1 MTLLQLKY
9 AIAIADCGS
18 MNEAAKRL
26 YLSQPSLSETV
37 MSLEEELGL
46 ELFIRTNRGI
56 KTTVEGEEFLGY
68 ARQVVEQYQLLDDK
82 YISRKKSRKKFG
94 VSMQHYTF
102 AVKAFVEVAKQF
114 GFDEYEFAVRETK
127 TAEVIEDVKNFKS
140 EIGILYRNEFNSKV
154 LDKLLN
160 RSELE
165 FHDMFTC
172 STCVY
177 LWNGHPLAGNDSIT
191 MEELEEYPCLS
202 FEQGLNNS
210 FYLSEEVLST
220 YNYKRIIKINDR
232 ATALNLMVGMN
243 AYTLCSGIICE
254 ELNGS
259 EYRAVPLAGDEKIT
273 IGYIARRGVNLSPL
287 GRKYIDELIKY
298 EKSRGQAL

>member
-9 AIAIADCGS
+9 VITIADCGS

-37 MSLEEELGL
+37 MSLEEEVGI
-46 ELFIRTNRGI
+46 EIFIRTNRGI
-56 KTTVEGEEFLGY
+56 KTTVEGEEFLAY

-82 YISRKKSRKKFG
+82 YISRTKSRKKFC

-114 GFDEYEFAVRETK
+114 GLDEYEFAVRETK

-140 EIGILYRNEFNSKV
+140 EVGILYRNEFNGKV
-154 LDKLLN
+154 LDKLFERN
-160 RSELE
+160 ELE
-165 FHDMFTC
+165 FHELFTC
-172 STCVY
+172 NTCVY
-177 LWNGHPLAGNDSIT
+177 LWNGHPLAGNERIT

-259 EYRAVPLAGDEKIT
+259 EYSAIPLDRDEKMT
-273 IGYIARRGVNLSPL
+273 IGYVARKGINLSKL
-287 GRKYIDELIKY
+287 GKRYIDELMKY
-298 EKSRGQAL
+298 KNSVM

>member
-9 AIAIADCGS
+9 VITIADCGS

-37 MSLEEELGL
+37 MSLEEEVGI
-46 ELFIRTNRGI
+46 EIFIRTNRGI
-56 KTTVEGEEFLGY
+56 KTTVEGEEFLAY
-68 ARQVVEQYQLLDDK
+68 ARQVVEQYRLLDDK
-82 YISRKKSRKKFG
+82 YISRTKSRKKFC

-114 GFDEYEFAVRETK
+114 GLDEYEFAVRETK

-140 EIGILYRNEFNSKV
+140 EVGILYRNEFNGKV
-154 LDKLLN
+154 LDKLFERN
-160 RSELE
+160 ELE
-165 FHDMFTC
+165 FHELFTC
-172 STCVY
+172 NTCVY
-177 LWNGHPLAGNDSIT
+177 LWNGHPLAENERIT

-259 EYRAVPLAGDEKIT
+259 EYSAIPLDRDEKMT
-273 IGYIARRGVNLSPL
+273 IGYVARKGINLSKL
-287 GRKYIDELIKY
+287 GRRYIDELMKY
-298 EKSRGQAL
+298 KNSVM

>member
-9 AIAIADCGS
+9 VITIADCGS

-37 MSLEEELGL
+37 MALEEEVGI
-46 ELFIRTNRGI
+46 EIFIRTNRGI
-56 KTTVEGEEFLGY
+56 KTTVEGEEFLAY

-82 YISRKKSRKKFG
+82 YISRTKSRKKFC

-114 GFDEYEFAVRETK
+114 GLDEYEFAVRETK

-140 EIGILYRNEFNSKV
+140 EVGILYRNEFNGKV
-154 LDKLLN
+154 LDKLFERN
-160 RSELE
+160 ELE
-165 FHDMFTC
+165 FHELFTC
-172 STCVY
+172 NTCVY
-177 LWNGHPLAGNDSIT
+177 LWNGHPLAQNDRIT
-191 MEELEEYPCLS
+191 MEELEDYPCLS

-259 EYRAVPLAGDEKIT
+259 EYSAIPLDRDEKMT
-273 IGYIARRGVNLSPL
+273 IGYVARKGINLSKL
-287 GRKYIDELIKY
+287 GRRYIDELMKY
-298 EKSRGQAL
+298 KNSVI

>member
-9 AIAIADCGS
+9 VITIADCGS

-37 MSLEEELGL
+37 MSLEEEVGI
-46 ELFIRTNRGI
+46 EIFIRTNRGI
-56 KTTVEGEEFLGY
+56 KTTVEGEEFLAY
-68 ARQVVEQYQLLDDK
+68 ARQVVEQYRLLDDK
-82 YISRKKSRKKFG
+82 YISRTKSRKKFC

-114 GFDEYEFAVRETK
+114 GLDEYEFAVRETK

-140 EIGILYRNEFNSKV
+140 EVGILYRNEFNGKV
-154 LDKLLN
+154 LDKLFERN
-160 RSELE
+160 ELE
-165 FHDMFTC
+165 FHELFTC
-172 STCVY
+172 NTCVY
-177 LWNGHPLAGNDSIT
+177 LWNGHPLAENERIT

-202 FEQGLNNS
+202 FKQGLNNS

-259 EYRAVPLAGDEKIT
+259 EYSAIPLDRDEKMT
-273 IGYIARRGVNLSPL
+273 IGYVARKGINLSKL
-287 GRKYIDELIKY
+287 GKRYIDELMKY
-298 EKSRGQAL
+298 KNSVM

>member
-9 AIAIADCGS
+9 VITIADCGS

-37 MSLEEELGL
+37 MSLEEEVGI
-46 ELFIRTNRGI
+46 EIFIRTNRGI
-56 KTTVEGEEFLGY
+56 KTTVEGEEFLAY
-68 ARQVVEQYQLLDDK
+68 ARQVVEQYRLLDDK
-82 YISRKKSRKKFG
+82 YISRTKSRKKFC

-114 GFDEYEFAVRETK
+114 GLDEYEFAVRETK

-140 EIGILYRNEFNSKV
+140 EVGILYRNEFNGKV
-154 LDKLLN
+154 IDKLFERN
-160 RSELE
+160 ELE
-165 FHDMFTC
+165 FHELFTC
-172 STCVY
+172 NTCVY
-177 LWNGHPLAGNDSIT
+177 LWNGHPLEENERIT

-259 EYRAVPLAGDEKIT
+259 EYSAIPLDRDEKMT
-273 IGYIARRGVNLSPL
+273 IGYVARKGINLSKL
-287 GRKYIDELIKY
+287 GKRYIDELMKY
-298 EKSRGQAL
+298 KNSVM

>member
-9 AIAIADCGS
+9 VITIADCGS

-37 MSLEEELGL
+37 MSLEEEVGI
-46 ELFIRTNRGI
+46 EIFIRTNRGI
-56 KTTVEGEEFLGY
+56 KTTVEGEEFLAY
-68 ARQVVEQYQLLDDK
+68 ARQVVEQYRLLDDK
-82 YISRKKSRKKFG
+82 YISRTKSRKKFC

-114 GFDEYEFAVRETK
+114 GLDEYEFAVRETK

-140 EIGILYRNEFNSKV
+140 EVGILYRNEFNGKV
-154 LDKLLN
+154 LDKLFERN
-160 RSELE
+160 ELE
-165 FHDMFTC
+165 FHELFTC

-177 LWNGHPLAGNDSIT
+177 LWNGHPLAENERIT

-202 FEQGLNNS
+202 FDQGLNNS

-259 EYRAVPLAGDEKIT
+259 EYSAIPLDRDEKMT
-273 IGYIARRGVNLSPL
+273 IGYVARKGINLSKL
-287 GRKYIDELIKY
+287 GKRYIDELMKY
-298 EKSRGQAL
+298 KNSVM

>member
-9 AIAIADCGS
+9 IITIADCGS

-37 MSLEEELGL
+37 MSLEEEIGI
-46 ELFIRTNRGI
+46 EIFIRTNRGI
-56 KTTVEGEEFLGY
+56 KTTVEGEEFLAY

-82 YISRKKSRKKFG
+82 YISRTKSRKKFC

-114 GFDEYEFAVRETK
+114 GLDEYEFAVRETK

-140 EIGILYRNEFNSKV
+140 EVGILYRNEFNGKV
-154 LDKLLN
+154 LDKLFERN
-160 RSELE
+160 ELE
-165 FHDMFTC
+165 FHELFTC
-172 STCVY
+172 NTCVY
-177 LWNGHPLAGNDSIT
+177 LWNGHPLAENERIT

-259 EYRAVPLAGDEKIT
+259 EYSAIPLDRDEKMT
-273 IGYIARRGVNLSPL
+273 IGYVARKGINLSKL
-287 GRKYIDELIKY
+287 GKRYIDELMKY
-298 EKSRGQAL
+298 KNSVM

>member
-9 AIAIADCGS
+9 VITIADCGS

-37 MSLEEELGL
+37 MSLEEEVGI
-46 ELFIRTNRGI
+46 EIFIRTNRGI
-56 KTTVEGEEFLGY
+56 KTTVEGEEFLAY
-68 ARQVVEQYQLLDDK
+68 ARQVVEQYRLLDDK
-82 YISRKKSRKKFG
+82 YISRTKSRKKFC

-114 GFDEYEFAVRETK
+114 GLDEYEFAVRETK

-140 EIGILYRNEFNSKV
+140 EVGILYRNEFNGKV
-154 LDKLLN
+154 LDKLFERN
-160 RSELE
+160 ELE
-165 FHDMFTC
+165 FHELFTC

-177 LWNGHPLAGNDSIT
+177 LWNGHPLAENERIT

-259 EYRAVPLAGDEKIT
+259 EYSAIPLDRDEKMT
-273 IGYIARRGVNLSPL
+273 IGYVARKGINLSKL
-287 GRKYIDELIKY
+287 GKRYIDELMKY
-298 EKSRGQAL
+298 KNSVM

>member
-9 AIAIADCGS
+9 VITIADCGS

-37 MSLEEELGL
+37 MSLEEEVGI
-46 ELFIRTNRGI
+46 EIFIRTNRGI
-56 KTTVEGEEFLGY
+56 KTTVEGEEFLAY
-68 ARQVVEQYQLLDDK
+68 ARQVVEQYRLLDDK
-82 YISRKKSRKKFG
+82 YISRTKSRKKFC

-114 GFDEYEFAVRETK
+114 GLDEYEFAVRETK

-140 EIGILYRNEFNSKV
+140 EVGILYRNEFNGKV
-154 LDKLLN
+154 LDKLFERN
-160 RSELE
+160 ELE
-165 FHDMFTC
+165 FHELFTC

-177 LWNGHPLAGNDSIT
+177 LWNGHPLAENERIT

-259 EYRAVPLAGDEKIT
+259 EYSAIPLDRDEKMT
-273 IGYIARRGVNLSPL
+273 IGYVARKGINLSKL
-287 GRKYIDELIKY
+287 GKGILTN
-298 EKSRGQAL
+298 L

>member
-9 AIAIADCGS
+9 VITIADCGS
-18 MNEAAKRL
+18 MNEAAKQL
-26 YLSQPSLSETV
+26 YISQPSLSETV
-37 MSLEEELGL
+37 MSLEEEVGI
-46 ELFIRTNRGI
+46 EIFIRTNRGI
-56 KTTVEGEEFLGY
+56 KTTVEGEEFLSY

-82 YISRKKSRKKFG
+82 YISRTKSRKKFC

-114 GFDEYEFAVRETK
+114 GLDEYEFAVRETK
-127 TAEVIEDVKNFKS
+127 TAEVIEDVRNFKS
-140 EIGILYRNEFNSKV
+140 EVGILYRNEFNGKV
-154 LDKLLN
+154 LDKLFE

-165 FHDMFTC
+165 FHELFTC
-172 STCVY
+172 NTCVY
-177 LWNGHPLAGNDSIT
+177 LWNGHPLAKNERIT
-191 MEELEEYPCLS
+191 MEELEDYPCLS

-259 EYRAVPLAGDEKIT
+259 EYSAIPLDRDEKMI
-273 IGYIARRGVNLSPL
+273 IGYVARKGINLSKL
-287 GRKYIDELIKY
+287 GRRYIDELMKY
-298 EKSRGQAL
+298 KNSVM

>member
-9 AIAIADCGS
+9 VITIADCGS

-37 MSLEEELGL
+37 MSLEEEVGI
-46 ELFIRTNRGI
+46 EIFIRTNRGI
-56 KTTVEGEEFLGY
+56 KTTVEGEEFLAY
-68 ARQVVEQYQLLDDK
+68 ARQVVEQYRLLDDK
-82 YISRKKSRKKFG
+82 YISRTKSRKKFC

-114 GFDEYEFAVRETK
+114 GLDEYEFAVRETK

-140 EIGILYRNEFNSKV
+140 EVGILYRNEFNGKV
-154 LDKLLN
+154 IDKLFERN
-160 RSELE
+160 ELE
-165 FHDMFTC
+165 FHELFTC

-177 LWNGHPLAGNDSIT
+177 LWNGHPLAENERIT

-259 EYRAVPLAGDEKIT
+259 EYSAIPLDRDEKMT
-273 IGYIARRGVNLSPL
+273 IGYVARKGINLSKL
-287 GRKYIDELIKY
+287 GKRYIDELMKY
-298 EKSRGQAL
+298 KNSVM

>member
-9 AIAIADCGS
+9 VITIADCGS

-37 MSLEEELGL
+37 MSLEEEIGI
-46 ELFIRTNRGI
+46 EIFIRTNRGI
-56 KTTVEGEEFLGY
+56 KTTVEGEEFLAY
-68 ARQVVEQYQLLDDK
+68 ARQVVEQYRLLDDK
-82 YISRKKSRKKFG
+82 YISRTKSRKKFC

-114 GFDEYEFAVRETK
+114 GLDEYEFAVRETK

-140 EIGILYRNEFNSKV
+140 EVGILYRNEFNGKV
-154 LDKLLN
+154 LDKLFERN
-160 RSELE
+160 ELE
-165 FHDMFTC
+165 FHELFTC
-172 STCVY
+172 NTCVY
-177 LWNGHPLAGNDSIT
+177 LWNGHPLAENERIT

-259 EYRAVPLAGDEKIT
+259 EYSAIPLDRDEKMT
-273 IGYIARRGVNLSPL
+273 IGYVARKGINLSKL
-287 GRKYIDELIKY
+287 GKRYIDELMKY
-298 EKSRGQAL
+298 KNSVM

>member
-9 AIAIADCGS
+9 VITIADCGS

-37 MSLEEELGL
+37 MALEEEVGI
-46 ELFIRTNRGI
+46 EIFIRTNRGI
-56 KTTVEGEEFLGY
+56 KTTVEGEEFLAY

-82 YISRKKSRKKFG
+82 YISRTKSRKKFC

-114 GFDEYEFAVRETK
+114 GLDEYEFAVRETK

-140 EIGILYRNEFNSKV
+140 EVGILYRNEFNGKV
-154 LDKLLN
+154 LDKLLERN
-160 RSELE
+160 ELE
-165 FHDMFTC
+165 FHELFTC

-177 LWNGHPLAGNDSIT
+177 LWNGHPLAQNDRIT
-191 MEELEEYPCLS
+191 MEELEDYPCLS

-259 EYRAVPLAGDEKIT
+259 EYSAIPLDRDEKMT
-273 IGYIARRGVNLSPL
+273 IGYVARKGINLSKL
-287 GRKYIDELIKY
+287 GRRYIDELMKY
-298 EKSRGQAL
+298 KNSVM

>member
-9 AIAIADCGS
+9 VITIADCGS

-26 YLSQPSLSETV
+26 YISQPSLSETV
-37 MSLEEELGL
+37 MSLEEEVGI
-46 ELFIRTNRGI
+46 EIFIRTNRGI
-56 KTTVEGEEFLGY
+56 KTTVEGEEFLSY

-82 YISRKKSRKKFG
+82 YISRTKSRKKFC

-114 GFDEYEFAVRETK
+114 GLDEYEFAVRETK
-127 TAEVIEDVKNFKS
+127 TAEVIEDVRNFKS
-140 EIGILYRNEFNSKV
+140 EVGILYRNEFNGKV
-154 LDKLLN
+154 LDKLFE

-165 FHDMFTC
+165 FHELFTC
-172 STCVY
+172 NTCVY
-177 LWNGHPLAGNDSIT
+177 LWNGHPLAKNERIT
-191 MEELEEYPCLS
+191 MEELEDYPCLS

-259 EYRAVPLAGDEKIT
+259 EYSAIPLDRDEKMT
-273 IGYIARRGVNLSPL
+273 IGYVARKGINLSKL
-287 GRKYIDELIKY
+287 GRRYIDELMKY
-298 EKSRGQAL
+298 KNSVM

>member
-9 AIAIADCGS
+9 VITIADCGS

-37 MSLEEELGL
+37 MSLEEEVGI
-46 ELFIRTNRGI
+46 EIFIRTNRGI
-56 KTTVEGEEFLGY
+56 KTTVEGEEFLAY
-68 ARQVVEQYQLLDDK
+68 ARQVVEQYRLLDDK
-82 YISRKKSRKKFG
+82 YISRTKSRKKFC

-114 GFDEYEFAVRETK
+114 GLDEYEFAVRETK
-127 TAEVIEDVKNFKS
+127 TAEIIEDVKNFKS
-140 EIGILYRNEFNSKV
+140 EVGILYRNEFNGKV
-154 LDKLLN
+154 LDKLFERN
-160 RSELE
+160 ELE
-165 FHDMFTC
+165 FHELFTC
-172 STCVY
+172 NTCVY
-177 LWNGHPLAGNDSIT
+177 LWNGHPLAENERIT

-259 EYRAVPLAGDEKIT
+259 EYSAIPLDRDEKMT
-273 IGYIARRGVNLSPL
+273 IGYVARKGINLSKL
-287 GRKYIDELIKY
+287 GKRYIDELMKY
-298 EKSRGQAL
+298 KNSVM

>member
-9 AIAIADCGS
+9 VITIADCGS

-37 MSLEEELGL
+37 MSLEEEVGI
-46 ELFIRTNRGI
+46 EIFIRTNRGI
-56 KTTVEGEEFLGY
+56 KTTVEGEEFLAY
-68 ARQVVEQYQLLDDK
+68 ARQVVEQYRLLDDK
-82 YISRKKSRKKFG
+82 YISRTKSRKKFC

-114 GFDEYEFAVRETK
+114 GLDEYEFAVRETK

-140 EIGILYRNEFNSKV
+140 EVGILYRNEFNGKV
-154 LDKLLN
+154 LDKLFERN
-160 RSELE
+160 ELE
-165 FHDMFTC
+165 FHELFTC
-172 STCVY
+172 NTCVY
-177 LWNGHPLAGNDSIT
+177 LWNGHPLAENERIT

-243 AYTLCSGIICE
+243 AYTLCSGII
-254 ELNGS
+254 
-259 EYRAVPLAGDEKIT
+259 
-273 IGYIARRGVNLSPL
+273 
-287 GRKYIDELIKY
+287 
-298 EKSRGQAL
+298 

>member
-9 AIAIADCGS
+9 VITIADCGS

-37 MSLEEELGL
+37 MSLEEEIGI
-46 ELFIRTNRGI
+46 EIFIRTNRGI
-56 KTTVEGEEFLGY
+56 KTTVEGEEFLAY
-68 ARQVVEQYQLLDDK
+68 ARQVVEQYRLLDDK
-82 YISRKKSRKKFG
+82 YISRTKSRKKFC

-114 GFDEYEFAVRETK
+114 GLDEYEFAVRETK

-140 EIGILYRNEFNSKV
+140 EVGILYRNEFNGKV
-154 LDKLLN
+154 LDKLFERN
-160 RSELE
+160 ELE
-165 FHDMFTC
+165 FHELFTC
-172 STCVY
+172 NTCVY
-177 LWNGHPLAGNDSIT
+177 LWNGHPLAENERIT

-220 YNYKRIIKINDR
+220 YNYKRTIKINDR

-259 EYRAVPLAGDEKIT
+259 EYSAIPLDRDEKMT
-273 IGYIARRGVNLSPL
+273 IGYVARKGINLSKL
-287 GRKYIDELIKY
+287 GKRYIDELMKY
-298 EKSRGQAL
+298 KNSVM

>member
-9 AIAIADCGS
+9 VITIADCGS

-37 MSLEEELGL
+37 MSLEEEIGI
-46 ELFIRTNRGI
+46 EIFIRTNRGI
-56 KTTVEGEEFLGY
+56 KTTVEGEEFLAY
-68 ARQVVEQYQLLDDK
+68 ARQVVEQYRLLDDK
-82 YISRKKSRKKFG
+82 YISRTKSRKKFC

-114 GFDEYEFAVRETK
+114 GLDEYEFAVRETK

-140 EIGILYRNEFNSKV
+140 EVGILYRNEFNGKV
-154 LDKLLN
+154 LDKLFERN
-160 RSELE
+160 ELE
-165 FHDMFTC
+165 FHELFTC
-172 STCVY
+172 NTCVY
-177 LWNGHPLAGNDSIT
+177 LWNGHPLAENERIT

-243 AYTLCSGIICE
+243 AYTLCSGIICK

-259 EYRAVPLAGDEKIT
+259 EYSAIPLDRDEKMT
-273 IGYIARRGVNLSPL
+273 IGYVARKGINLSKL
-287 GRKYIDELIKY
+287 GKRYIDELMKY
-298 EKSRGQAL
+298 KNSVM

>member
-9 AIAIADCGS
+9 VITIADCGS

-37 MSLEEELGL
+37 MSLEEEIGI
-46 ELFIRTNRGI
+46 EIFIRTNRGI
-56 KTTVEGEEFLGY
+56 KTTVEGEEFLAY

-82 YISRKKSRKKFG
+82 YISRTKSRKKFC

-114 GFDEYEFAVRETK
+114 GLDEYEFAVRETK

-140 EIGILYRNEFNSKV
+140 EVGILYRNEFNGKV
-154 LDKLLN
+154 LDKLFERN
-160 RSELE
+160 ELE
-165 FHDMFTC
+165 FHELFTC
-172 STCVY
+172 NTCVY
-177 LWNGHPLAGNDSIT
+177 LWNGHPLAENERIT

-259 EYRAVPLAGDEKIT
+259 EYSAIPLDREEKMT
-273 IGYIARRGVNLSPL
+273 IGYVARKGINLSKL
-287 GRKYIDELIKY
+287 GKRYIDELMKY
-298 EKSRGQAL
+298 KNSVM

>member
-1 MTLLQLKY
+1 
-9 AIAIADCGS
+9 
-18 MNEAAKRL
+18 
-26 YLSQPSLSETV
+26 
-37 MSLEEELGL
+37 MSLEEEVGI
-46 ELFIRTNRGI
+46 EIFIRTNRGI
-56 KTTVEGEEFLGY
+56 KTTVEGEEFLAY
-68 ARQVVEQYQLLDDK
+68 ARQVVEQYRLLDDK
-82 YISRKKSRKKFG
+82 YISRTKSRKKFC

-114 GFDEYEFAVRETK
+114 GLDEYEFAVRETK

-140 EIGILYRNEFNSKV
+140 EVGILYRNEFNGKV
-154 LDKLLN
+154 LDKLFERN
-160 RSELE
+160 ELE
-165 FHDMFTC
+165 FHELFTC
-172 STCVY
+172 NTCVY
-177 LWNGHPLAGNDSIT
+177 LWNGHPLAENERIT

-259 EYRAVPLAGDEKIT
+259 EYSAIPLDRDEKMT
-273 IGYIARRGVNLSPL
+273 IGYVARKGINLSKL
-287 GRKYIDELIKY
+287 GKRYIDELMKY
-298 EKSRGQAL
+298 KNSVM

>member
-9 AIAIADCGS
+9 VITIADCGS

-37 MSLEEELGL
+37 MSLEEEVGI
-46 ELFIRTNRGI
+46 EIFIRTNRGI
-56 KTTVEGEEFLGY
+56 KTTVEGEEFLAY
-68 ARQVVEQYQLLDDK
+68 ARQVVEQYRLLDDK
-82 YISRKKSRKKFG
+82 YISRTKSRKKFC

-114 GFDEYEFAVRETK
+114 GLDEYEFAVRETK

-140 EIGILYRNEFNSKV
+140 EVGILYRNEFNGKV
-154 LDKLLN
+154 LDKLFERN
-160 RSELE
+160 ELE
-165 FHDMFTC
+165 FHELFTC
-172 STCVY
+172 STCGY
-177 LWNGHPLAGNDSIT
+177 LWNGHPLAENERIT

-259 EYRAVPLAGDEKIT
+259 EYSAIPLDRDEKMT
-273 IGYIARRGVNLSPL
+273 IGYVARKGINLSKL
-287 GRKYIDELIKY
+287 GKRYIDELMKY
-298 EKSRGQAL
+298 KNSVM

>member
-9 AIAIADCGS
+9 VITIADCGS

-37 MSLEEELGL
+37 MSLEEEVGI
-46 ELFIRTNRGI
+46 EIFIRTNRGI
-56 KTTVEGEEFLGY
+56 KTTVEGEEFLAY
-68 ARQVVEQYQLLDDK
+68 ARQVVEQYRLLDDK
-82 YISRKKSRKKFG
+82 YISRTKSRKKFC

-114 GFDEYEFAVRETK
+114 GLDEYEFAVRETK

-140 EIGILYRNEFNSKV
+140 EVGILYRNEFNGKV
-154 LDKLLN
+154 LGKLFERN
-160 RSELE
+160 ELE
-165 FHDMFTC
+165 FHELFTC

-177 LWNGHPLAGNDSIT
+177 LWNGHPLAENERIT

-259 EYRAVPLAGDEKIT
+259 EYSAIPLDRDEKMT
-273 IGYIARRGVNLSPL
+273 IGYVARKGINLSKL
-287 GRKYIDELIKY
+287 GKRYIDELMKY
-298 EKSRGQAL
+298 KNSVM

>member
-9 AIAIADCGS
+9 VITIADCGS

-37 MSLEEELGL
+37 MSLEEEVGI
-46 ELFIRTNRGI
+46 EIFIRTNRGI
-56 KTTVEGEEFLGY
+56 KTTVEGEEFLAY
-68 ARQVVEQYQLLDDK
+68 ARQVVEQYRLLDDK
-82 YISRKKSRKKFG
+82 YISRTKSRKKFC

-114 GFDEYEFAVRETK
+114 GLDEYEFAVRETK

-140 EIGILYRNEFNSKV
+140 EVGILYRNEFNGKV
-154 LDKLLN
+154 LDKLFERN
-160 RSELE
+160 ELE
-165 FHDMFTC
+165 FHELFTC
-172 STCVY
+172 NTCVY
-177 LWNGHPLAGNDSIT
+177 LWNGHPLAENERIT
-191 MEELEEYPCLS
+191 MDELEEYPCLS

-259 EYRAVPLAGDEKIT
+259 EYSAIPLDRDEKMT
-273 IGYIARRGVNLSPL
+273 IGYVARKGINLSKL
-287 GRKYIDELIKY
+287 GKRYIDELMKY
-298 EKSRGQAL
+298 KNSVM

>member
-9 AIAIADCGS
+9 VITIADCGS

-37 MSLEEELGL
+37 MSLEEEVGI
-46 ELFIRTNRGI
+46 EIFIRTNRGI
-56 KTTVEGEEFLGY
+56 KTTVEGEEFLAY
-68 ARQVVEQYQLLDDK
+68 ARQVVEQYRLLDDK
-82 YISRKKSRKKFG
+82 YISRTKSRKKFC

-114 GFDEYEFAVRETK
+114 GLDEYEFAVRETK

-140 EIGILYRNEFNSKV
+140 EVGILYRNEFNGKV
-154 LDKLLN
+154 LDKLFERN
-160 RSELE
+160 ELE
-165 FHDMFTC
+165 FHELFTC
-172 STCVY
+172 NTCVY
-177 LWNGHPLAGNDSIT
+177 LWNGHPLAENERIT

-259 EYRAVPLAGDEKIT
+259 EYSAIPLDRDEKMT
-273 IGYIARRGVNLSPL
+273 IGYVARKGINLSKL
-287 GRKYIDELIKY
+287 GKRYIDELMKY
-298 EKSRGQAL
+298 KNSVM

>member
-9 AIAIADCGS
+9 IITIADCGS

-37 MSLEEELGL
+37 MSLEEEIGI
-46 ELFIRTNRGI
+46 EIFIRTNRGI
-56 KTTVEGEEFLGY
+56 KTTVEGEEFLAY
-68 ARQVVEQYQLLDDK
+68 ARQVVEQYRLLDDK
-82 YISRKKSRKKFG
+82 YISRTKSRKKFC

-114 GFDEYEFAVRETK
+114 GLDEYEFAVRETK

-140 EIGILYRNEFNSKV
+140 EVGILYRNEFNGKV
-154 LDKLLN
+154 LDKLFERN
-160 RSELE
+160 ELE
-165 FHDMFTC
+165 FHELFTC
-172 STCVY
+172 NTCVY
-177 LWNGHPLAGNDSIT
+177 LWNGHPLAENERIT

-259 EYRAVPLAGDEKIT
+259 EYSAIPLDRDEKMT
-273 IGYIARRGVNLSPL
+273 IGYVARKGINLSKL
-287 GRKYIDELIKY
+287 GKRYIDELMKY
-298 EKSRGQAL
+298 KNSVM

>member
-9 AIAIADCGS
+9 VITIADCGS

-37 MSLEEELGL
+37 MSLEEEVGI
-46 ELFIRTNRGI
+46 EIFIRTNRGI
-56 KTTVEGEEFLGY
+56 KTTVEGEEFLAY
-68 ARQVVEQYQLLDDK
+68 ARQVVEQYRLLDDK
-82 YISRKKSRKKFG
+82 YISRTKSRKKFC

-114 GFDEYEFAVRETK
+114 GLDEYEFAVRETK

-140 EIGILYRNEFNSKV
+140 EVGILYRNEFNGKV
-154 LDKLLN
+154 IDKLFERN
-160 RSELE
+160 ELE
-165 FHDMFTC
+165 FHELFTC
-172 STCVY
+172 NTCVY
-177 LWNGHPLAGNDSIT
+177 LWNGHPLAENERIT

-259 EYRAVPLAGDEKIT
+259 EYSAIPLDRDEKMT
-273 IGYIARRGVNLSPL
+273 IGYVARKGINLSKL
-287 GRKYIDELIKY
+287 GKRYIDELMKY
-298 EKSRGQAL
+298 KNSVM

>member
-9 AIAIADCGS
+9 VITIADCGS

-37 MSLEEELGL
+37 MSLEEEVGI
-46 ELFIRTNRGI
+46 EIFIRTNRGI
-56 KTTVEGEEFLGY
+56 KTTVEGEEFLAY
-68 ARQVVEQYQLLDDK
+68 ARLVVEQYRLLDDK
-82 YISRKKSRKKFG
+82 YISRTKSRKKFC

-114 GFDEYEFAVRETK
+114 GLDEYEFAVRETK

-140 EIGILYRNEFNSKV
+140 EVGILYRNEFNGKV
-154 LDKLLN
+154 LDKLFERN
-160 RSELE
+160 ELE
-165 FHDMFTC
+165 FHELFTC
-172 STCVY
+172 NTCVY
-177 LWNGHPLAGNDSIT
+177 LWNGHPLAENERIT

-259 EYRAVPLAGDEKIT
+259 EYSAIPLDRDEKMT
-273 IGYIARRGVNLSPL
+273 IGYVARKGINLSKL
-287 GRKYIDELIKY
+287 GKRYIDELMKY
-298 EKSRGQAL
+298 KNSVM

>member
-9 AIAIADCGS
+9 VITIADCGS

-37 MSLEEELGL
+37 MSLEEEIGI
-46 ELFIRTNRGI
+46 EIFIRTNRGI
-56 KTTVEGEEFLGY
+56 KTTVEGEEFLAY
-68 ARQVVEQYQLLDDK
+68 ARQVVEQYRLLDDK
-82 YISRKKSRKKFG
+82 YISRTKSRKKFC

-114 GFDEYEFAVRETK
+114 GLDEYEFAVRETK

-140 EIGILYRNEFNSKV
+140 EVGILYRNEFNGKV
-154 LDKLLN
+154 LDKLFERN
-160 RSELE
+160 ELE
-165 FHDMFTC
+165 FHELFTC
-172 STCVY
+172 NTCVY
-177 LWNGHPLAGNDSIT
+177 LWNGHPLAENERIT

-259 EYRAVPLAGDEKIT
+259 EYSAIPLDRDEKMT
-273 IGYIARRGVNLSPL
+273 IGYVARKGINLSKL
-287 GRKYIDELIKY
+287 RKRYIDELMKY
-298 EKSRGQAL
+298 KNSVM

>member
-1 MTLLQLKY
+1 
-9 AIAIADCGS
+9 
-18 MNEAAKRL
+18 
-26 YLSQPSLSETV
+26 
-37 MSLEEELGL
+37 MSLEEEVGI
-46 ELFIRTNRGI
+46 EIFIRTNRGI
-56 KTTVEGEEFLGY
+56 KTTVEGEEFLAY
-68 ARQVVEQYQLLDDK
+68 ARQVVEQYRLLDDK
-82 YISRKKSRKKFG
+82 YISRTKSRKKFC

-114 GFDEYEFAVRETK
+114 GLDEYEFAVRETK

-140 EIGILYRNEFNSKV
+140 EVGILYRNEFNGKV
-154 LDKLLN
+154 LDKLFERN
-160 RSELE
+160 ELE
-165 FHDMFTC
+165 FHELFTC
-172 STCVY
+172 NTCVY
-177 LWNGHPLAGNDSIT
+177 LWNGHPLAENECIT

-259 EYRAVPLAGDEKIT
+259 EYSAIPLDRDEKMT
-273 IGYIARRGVNLSPL
+273 IGYVARKGINLSKL
-287 GRKYIDELIKY
+287 GKRYIDELMKY
-298 EKSRGQAL
+298 KNSVM

>member
-9 AIAIADCGS
+9 VITIADCGS

-37 MSLEEELGL
+37 MSLEEEVGI
-46 ELFIRTNRGI
+46 EIFIRTNRGI
-56 KTTVEGEEFLGY
+56 KTTVEGEEFLAY
-68 ARQVVEQYQLLDDK
+68 ARQVVEQYRLLDDK
-82 YISRKKSRKKFG
+82 YISRTKSRKKFC

-114 GFDEYEFAVRETK
+114 GLDEYEFAVRETK

-140 EIGILYRNEFNSKV
+140 EVGILYRNEFNGKV
-154 LDKLLN
+154 LDKLFERN
-160 RSELE
+160 ELE
-165 FHDMFTC
+165 FHELFTC
-172 STCVY
+172 NTCVY
-177 LWNGHPLAGNDSIT
+177 LWNGHPLAENERVT

-259 EYRAVPLAGDEKIT
+259 EYSAIPLDRDEKMT
-273 IGYIARRGVNLSPL
+273 IGYVARKGINLSKL
-287 GRKYIDELIKY
+287 GKRYIDELMKY
-298 EKSRGQAL
+298 KNSVM

>member
-9 AIAIADCGS
+9 VITIADCGS

-37 MSLEEELGL
+37 MALEEEVGI
-46 ELFIRTNRGI
+46 EIFIRTNRGI
-56 KTTVEGEEFLGY
+56 KTTVEGEEFLAY

-82 YISRKKSRKKFG
+82 YISRTKSRKKFC

-114 GFDEYEFAVRETK
+114 GLDEYEVAVRETK

-140 EIGILYRNEFNSKV
+140 EVGILYRNEFNGKV
-154 LDKLLN
+154 LDKLLERN
-160 RSELE
+160 ELE
-165 FHDMFTC
+165 FHELFTC

-177 LWNGHPLAGNDSIT
+177 LWNGHPLAQNDRIT
-191 MEELEEYPCLS
+191 MEELEDYPCLS

-259 EYRAVPLAGDEKIT
+259 EYSAIPLDRDEKMT
-273 IGYIARRGVNLSPL
+273 IGYVARKGINLSKL
-287 GRKYIDELIKY
+287 GRRYIDELMKY
-298 EKSRGQAL
+298 KNSVM

>member
-9 AIAIADCGS
+9 VITIADCGS

-37 MSLEEELGL
+37 MSLEEEVGI
-46 ELFIRTNRGI
+46 EIFIRTNRGI
-56 KTTVEGEEFLGY
+56 KTTVEGEEFLAY
-68 ARQVVEQYQLLDDK
+68 ARQVVEQYRLLDDK
-82 YISRKKSRKKFG
+82 YISRTKSRKKFC

-114 GFDEYEFAVRETK
+114 GLDEYEFAVRETK

-140 EIGILYRNEFNSKV
+140 EVGILYRNEFNGKV
-154 LDKLLN
+154 LDKLFERN
-160 RSELE
+160 ELE
-165 FHDMFTC
+165 FHELFTC
-172 STCVY
+172 NTCVY
-177 LWNGHPLAGNDSIT
+177 LWNGHPLAENERIT

-243 AYTLCSGIICE
+243 AFTLCSGIICE

-259 EYRAVPLAGDEKIT
+259 EYSAIPLDRDEKMT
-273 IGYIARRGVNLSPL
+273 IGYVARKGINLSKL
-287 GRKYIDELIKY
+287 GKRYIDELMKY
-298 EKSRGQAL
+298 KNSVM

>member
-9 AIAIADCGS
+9 VITIADCGS

-37 MSLEEELGL
+37 MALEEEVGI
-46 ELFIRTNRGI
+46 EIFIRTNRGI
-56 KTTVEGEEFLGY
+56 KTTVEGEEFLAY

-82 YISRKKSRKKFG
+82 YISRTKSRKKFC

-114 GFDEYEFAVRETK
+114 GLDEYEFAVRETK

-140 EIGILYRNEFNSKV
+140 EVGILYRNEFNGKV
-154 LDKLLN
+154 LDKLFERN
-160 RSELE
+160 ELE
-165 FHDMFTC
+165 FHELFTC
-172 STCVY
+172 NTCVY
-177 LWNGHPLAGNDSIT
+177 LWNGHPLAQNDRIT
-191 MEELEEYPCLS
+191 MEELEDYPCLS

-259 EYRAVPLAGDEKIT
+259 EYSAIPLDRDEKMT
-273 IGYIARRGVNLSPL
+273 IGYVARKGINLSKL
-287 GRKYIDELIKY
+287 GRRYIDELMKY
-298 EKSRGQAL
+298 KNSVM

>member
-9 AIAIADCGS
+9 VITIADCGS

-37 MSLEEELGL
+37 MALEEEVGI
-46 ELFIRTNRGI
+46 EIFIRTNRGI
-56 KTTVEGEEFLGY
+56 KTTVEGEEFLAY

-82 YISRKKSRKKFG
+82 YISRTKSRKKFC

-114 GFDEYEFAVRETK
+114 GLDEYEFAVRETK

-140 EIGILYRNEFNSKV
+140 EVGILYRNEFNGKV
-154 LDKLLN
+154 LDKLLERN
-160 RSELE
+160 ELE
-165 FHDMFTC
+165 FHELFTC
-172 STCVY
+172 NTCVY
-177 LWNGHPLAGNDSIT
+177 LWNGHPLAQNDRIT
-191 MEELEEYPCLS
+191 MEELEDYPCLS

-259 EYRAVPLAGDEKIT
+259 EYSAIPLDRDEKMT
-273 IGYIARRGVNLSPL
+273 IGYVARKGINLSKL
-287 GRKYIDELIKY
+287 GRRYIDELMKY
-298 EKSRGQAL
+298 KNSVM

>member
-9 AIAIADCGS
+9 VITIADCGS
-18 MNEAAKRL
+18 MNEAAKQL
-26 YLSQPSLSETV
+26 YISQPSLSETV
-37 MSLEEELGL
+37 MSLEEEVGI
-46 ELFIRTNRGI
+46 EIFIRTNRGI
-56 KTTVEGEEFLGY
+56 KTTVEGEEFLSY

-82 YISRKKSRKKFG
+82 YISRTKSRKKFC

-114 GFDEYEFAVRETK
+114 GLDEYEFAVRETK
-127 TAEVIEDVKNFKS
+127 TAEVIEDVRNFKS
-140 EIGILYRNEFNSKV
+140 EVGILYRNEFNGKV
-154 LDKLLN
+154 LDKLFERN
-160 RSELE
+160 ELE
-165 FHDMFTC
+165 FHELFTC
-172 STCVY
+172 NTCVY
-177 LWNGHPLAGNDSIT
+177 LWNGHPLAKNERIT
-191 MEELEEYPCLS
+191 MEELEDYPCLS

-259 EYRAVPLAGDEKIT
+259 EYSAIPLDRDEKMT
-273 IGYIARRGVNLSPL
+273 IGYVARKGINLSKL
-287 GRKYIDELIKY
+287 GRRYIDELMKY
-298 EKSRGQAL
+298 KNSVM

>member
-9 AIAIADCGS
+9 VITIADCGS

-37 MSLEEELGL
+37 MALEEEVGI
-46 ELFIRTNRGI
+46 EIFIRTNRGI
-56 KTTVEGEEFLGY
+56 KTTVEGEEFLAY

-82 YISRKKSRKKFG
+82 YISRTKSRKKFC

-114 GFDEYEFAVRETK
+114 GLDEYEFAVRETK

-140 EIGILYRNEFNSKV
+140 EVGILYRNEFNGKV
-154 LDKLLN
+154 LDKLFERN
-160 RSELE
+160 ELE
-165 FHDMFTC
+165 FHELFTC

-177 LWNGHPLAGNDSIT
+177 LWNGHPLAQNDRIT
-191 MEELEEYPCLS
+191 MEELEDYPCLS

-259 EYRAVPLAGDEKIT
+259 EYSAIPLDRDEKMT
-273 IGYIARRGVNLSPL
+273 IGYVARKGINLSKL
-287 GRKYIDELIKY
+287 GRRYIDELMKY
-298 EKSRGQAL
+298 KNSVM

>member
-9 AIAIADCGS
+9 VITIADCGS
-18 MNEAAKRL
+18 MNEAAKWL

-37 MSLEEELGL
+37 MSLEEEVGI
-46 ELFIRTNRGI
+46 EIFIRTNRGI
-56 KTTVEGEEFLGY
+56 KTTVEGEEFLAY
-68 ARQVVEQYQLLDDK
+68 ARQVVEQYRLLDDK
-82 YISRKKSRKKFG
+82 YISRTKSRKKFC

-114 GFDEYEFAVRETK
+114 GLDEYEFAVRETK

-140 EIGILYRNEFNSKV
+140 EVGILYRNEFNGKV
-154 LDKLLN
+154 LDKLFERN
-160 RSELE
+160 ELE
-165 FHDMFTC
+165 FHELFTC

-177 LWNGHPLAGNDSIT
+177 LWNGHPLAENERIT

-259 EYRAVPLAGDEKIT
+259 EYSAIPLDRDEKMT
-273 IGYIARRGVNLSPL
+273 IGYVARKGINLSKL
-287 GRKYIDELIKY
+287 GKRYIDELMKY
-298 EKSRGQAL
+298 KNSVM

>member
-9 AIAIADCGS
+9 VITIADCGS

-37 MSLEEELGL
+37 MSLEEEVGI
-46 ELFIRTNRGI
+46 EIFIRTNRGI
-56 KTTVEGEEFLGY
+56 KTTVEGEEFLAY
-68 ARQVVEQYQLLDDK
+68 ARQVVEQYRLLDDK
-82 YISRKKSRKKFG
+82 YISRTKSRKKFC

-114 GFDEYEFAVRETK
+114 GLDEYEFAVRETK

-140 EIGILYRNEFNSKV
+140 EVGILYRNEFNGKV
-154 LDKLLN
+154 LDKLFERN
-160 RSELE
+160 ELE
-165 FHDMFTC
+165 FHELFTC
-172 STCVY
+172 NTCVY
-177 LWNGHPLAGNDSIT
+177 LWNGHPLAENECIT

-259 EYRAVPLAGDEKIT
+259 EYSAIPLDRDEKMT
-273 IGYIARRGVNLSPL
+273 IGYVARKGINLSKL
-287 GRKYIDELIKY
+287 GKRYIDELMKY
-298 EKSRGQAL
+298 KNSVM